1 MYKCISSS
9 TFAFIILALFRSQ
22 KSIIRVAE
30 SVTME
35 IQSLLE
41 RDRRGNRRQV
51 DLKVQSNILS
61 TIVERDNRTTNLI
74 QALLKVDILP
84 LSEDT
89 IEVAVVQL
97 EQWVSGRVVCI
108 SDRA

>member
-1 MYKCISSS
+1 
-9 TFAFIILALFRSQ
+9 
-22 KSIIRVAE
+22 
-30 SVTME
+30 ME

-89 IEVAVVQL
+89 IEVAVVQV